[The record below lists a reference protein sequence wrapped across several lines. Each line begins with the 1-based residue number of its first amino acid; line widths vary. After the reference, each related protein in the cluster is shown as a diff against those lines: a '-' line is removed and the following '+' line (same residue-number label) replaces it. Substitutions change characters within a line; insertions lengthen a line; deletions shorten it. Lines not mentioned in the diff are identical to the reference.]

1 MTGAISKLIHRWGA
15 LFLISSLS
23 LFMELAVI
31 RWLSGEIRIFA
42 YFQNL
47 ALLSAFMGFSIGFA
61 MVGKGR
67 DYRFSFPALWGLFVI
82 LVIAVGTVST
92 AKPLFYPGSSGEFLW
107 GTAGVSVWYSLPI
120 FIAMVIVF
128 FLTGMFLFITLGQA
142 TGEEMALHP
151 PVQAYI
157 VNLLAS
163 LVGIWGFSLLSFL
176 RTPPVIWF
184 GCALLGIGVFF
195 VGQRKLRV
203 ATLAIFA
210 ITLVGI
216 LIFNQDKIW
225 SPYNR
230 LNLTEVTHTNPTSG
244 ETVKVG
250 YLLNVQ
256 QAFYQAAINLAPDF
270 IQRLKGHYSKDFIQQ
285 MEDVSFQ
292 YNIPYQFVP
301 DQGYVLVVGA
311 GMGNDVAAGLRSADV
326 KKIVAVEIDPAI
338 LSLGQKLHPEAPY
351 ADPRVVPYVDD
362 ARSFF
367 TKDTEKY
374 DLVVFGLLDSHTLLS
389 GMSSVRLDS
398 FVYTLDSFKQVKTL
412 LKPGGVVSIAFGIL
426 PDSEFIEERL
436 GRMLSQVF
444 GPEKV
449 FIYRGAIGST
459 FVVGDLV
466 SENKQAAQLTAWS
479 TNPLY
484 EDTPLPTDNW
494 PYLYLRDRQIPSGY
508 WWALALLALVSL
520 LIISRSF
527 REALRPDAHFW
538 LLGAAFLLV
547 EFKSITE
554 LALLFGTTWFVN
566 SLAISGILVM
576 ALCANLLVLKVKR
589 INLGWAYGL
598 LFASLAL
605 SFFFPLEWLSGFPPF
620 AKALLSTLLLSI
632 PLFFAGLIF
641 SEALRRAGETA
652 RPLASNFSGSAV
664 GGLLEYGSSYW
675 GIKSLYI
682 LAALLYLGAML
693 AAFWKKGV
701 KPLLK

>member
-1 MTGAISKLIHRWGA
+1 MTGTLSKLIHRWGA

-47 ALLSAFMGFSIGFA
+47 ALLSAFMGLSIGFA

-67 DYRFSFPALWGLFVI
+67 DYRFSFPALWGLFAL
-82 LVIAVGTVST
+82 LVVSIGTVENSRSLFSPSGNEE
-92 AKPLFYPGSSGEFLW
+92 AFWNASSAPLWLSF
-107 GTAGVSVWYSLPI
+107 PI
-120 FIAMVIVF
+120 FLGLLAIF
-128 FLTGMFLFITLGQA
+128 FLTTMFLFIPLGQA
-142 TGEEMALHP
+142 TGEEMSLHH
-151 PVQAYI
+151 PVKAYI

-163 LVGIWGFSLLSFL
+163 LSGIWGFSFLSVL
-176 RTPPVIWF
+176 QTSPAIWF
-184 GCALLGIGVFF
+184 IIVMAGMGIYYSYLH
-195 VGQRKLRV
+195 KILRV
-203 ATLAIFA
+203 HLVIFFLTL
-210 ITLVGI
+210 LVIVISGSG
-216 LIFNQDKIW
+216 KIW

-230 LNLTEVTHTNPTSG
+230 LNLIDITYENPTNG
-244 ETVKVG
+244 KMI
-250 YLLNVQ
+250 YLGKILNVQ
-256 QAFYQAAINLAPDF
+256 QTFYQSAVNLSEDT
-270 IQRLKGHYSKDFIQQ
+270 ITELKANGADSIASELEQFAKGYDL
-285 MEDVSFQ
+285 
-292 YNIPYQFVP
+292 PYKLVP
-301 DQGYVLVVGA
+301 PQSRVLVVGS
-311 GMGNDVAAGLRSADV
+311 GMGNDVAAALRNDMGLVD
-326 KKIVAVEIDPAI
+326 AVEIDPSI
-338 LSLGQKLHPEAPY
+338 LALGRKFHPENPY
-351 ADPRVVPYVDD
+351 ADPKVTTILDD
-362 ARSFF
+362 ARSFMNKSAQ
-367 TKDTEKY
+367 TY

-389 GMSSVRLDS
+389 SMTSVRLDS
-398 FVYTLDSFKQVKTL
+398 YVYTLNSFERVKTHL
-412 LKPGGVVSIAFGIL
+412 NPGGFVVITFATNEWIR
-426 PDSEFIEERL
+426 ERL
-436 GRMLSQVF
+436 GRMLIRVF
-444 GPEKV
+444 GADNVYIFTATEAGTGFIVGEMTESQKV
-449 FIYRGAIGST
+449 GGQVYRW
-459 FVVGDLV
+459 
-466 SENKQAAQLTAWS
+466 EP
-479 TNPLY
+479 NPAY
-484 EDTPLPTDNW
+484 ADIPLPTDNW
-494 PYLYLRDRQIPSGY
+494 PYLYLRDRQIPAGY

-605 SFFFPLEWLSGFPPF
+605 SFFFPLEWLSGFPGLT
-620 AKALLSTLLLSI
+620 KALLSTLLLSI

-641 SEALRRAGETA
+641 SEALRRAGETS